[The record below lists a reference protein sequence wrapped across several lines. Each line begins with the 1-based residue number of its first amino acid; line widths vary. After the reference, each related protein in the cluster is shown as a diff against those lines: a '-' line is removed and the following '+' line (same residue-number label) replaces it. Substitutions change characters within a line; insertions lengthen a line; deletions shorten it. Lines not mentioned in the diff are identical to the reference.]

1 MRRGRCRRG
10 ASAVTARALAAAVI
24 LVLAGCEGP
33 GILYTLATEA
43 PRDNNNLPDEL
54 TVTAVVSA
62 DGHYYVAA
70 GGMWRRPHAGHTW
83 QEVSRPAPEVPGDEA
98 EELLV
103 LGLAA
108 SGDDTSD
115 DDTLC
120 AGTERGLFVANAGS
134 KPNWRRASGVAAT
147 EQVLRVF
154 TIPDSPDGEILA
166 ITQPQEDQTSYRVFQ
181 SSDGCQSFGAV
192 SNLQDVPG
200 RPLDATYAFGTY
212 WMTVGDQVY
221 RGRTLDELA
230 PADRQPD
237 GSGGYRGVFRA
248 ERSWLYVADKNGHIH
263 SSGDGET
270 WNSARIEPPAAGA
283 DSVPLTRFTEIDGT
297 ILVGTEGFGFYQFPD
312 GQPDRAVRGAR
323 ITSQLYEAHIT
334 GFARFDGGKIVF
346 AATAV
351 AGLSSIEVDE
361 ADGKFGTWDWE

>member
-83 QEVSRPAPEVPGDEA
+83 QEVSRPMQELADA
-98 EELLV
+98 EPTELLV

-108 SGDDTSD
+108 IADDTSAN
-115 DDTLC
+115 DTLC

-166 ITQPQEDQTSYRVFQ
+166 ITQPQEDRTAYRVYQ
-181 SSDGCQSFGAV
+181 SRDCRSFDAV
-192 SNLQDVPG
+192 APLQDVAG
-200 RPLDATYAFGTY
+200 RAFDAVYAFDEY
-212 WMTVGDQVY
+212 WVTVGDRVY
-221 RGRTLDELA
+221 RGATLAGLDVAEE
-230 PADRQPD
+230 QPD
-237 GSGGYRGVFRA
+237 GAGRYRGVFLNDARD
-248 ERSWLYVADKNGHIH
+248 RLYVADENGNIH
-263 SSGDGET
+263 WRGRAEPWT
-270 WNSARIEPPAAGA
+270 SAPIEPPAESVEA
-283 DSVPLTRFTEIDGT
+283 VPLTLFAEIRGT

-334 GFARFDGGKIVF
+334 GFARFDGRKIVF

>member
-1 MRRGRCRRG
+1 MQCPPCRTWRGEPFD
-10 ASAVTARALAAAVI
+10 AV
-24 LVLAGCEGP
+24 
-33 GILYTLATEA
+33 
-43 PRDNNNLPDEL
+43 
-54 TVTAVVSA
+54 
-62 DGHYYVAA
+62 
-70 GGMWRRPHAGHTW
+70 
-83 QEVSRPAPEVPGDEA
+83 
-98 EELLV
+98 
-103 LGLAA
+103 
-108 SGDDTSD
+108 
-115 DDTLC
+115 
-120 AGTERGLFVANAGS
+120 
-134 KPNWRRASGVAAT
+134 
-147 EQVLRVF
+147 
-154 TIPDSPDGEILA
+154 
-166 ITQPQEDQTSYRVFQ
+166 
-181 SSDGCQSFGAV
+181 
-192 SNLQDVPG
+192 
-200 RPLDATYAFGTY
+200 YAFGEY
-212 WMTVGDQVY
+212 WVTVGDQVY

-334 GFARFDGGKIVF
+334 GFAQFGDGNIVF

>member
-1 MRRGRCRRG
+1 
-10 ASAVTARALAAAVI
+10 VTARALAAAVI

-33 GILYTLATEA
+33 GILYTLATEH
-43 PRDNNNLPDEL
+43 PRDNHNLPDEL

-70 GGMWRRPHAGHTW
+70 GGMWRRPHAGDTW
-83 QEVSRPAPEVPGDEA
+83 QEVSRPAPDVPGDEA

-108 SGDDTSD
+108 SGD
-115 DDTLC
+115 TLC
-120 AGTERGLFVANAGS
+120 AGTERGLFYAGAG
-134 KPNWRRASGVAAT
+134 ASPEWQPLAVAAA

-154 TIPDSPDGEILA
+154 TIPGSREILA
-166 ITQPQEDQTSYRVFQ
+166 ITQPQEDRTAYRVYQ
-181 SSDGCQSFGAV
+181 SSDHCVSFLPVTPLNEDVAGRLFDAV
-192 SNLQDVPG
+192 
-200 RPLDATYAFGTY
+200 YAFGEY
-212 WMTVGDQVY
+212 WVTVGDRVY
-221 RGRTLDELA
+221 RGATLAGLDVAEE
-230 PADRQPD
+230 QPD
-237 GSGGYRGVFRA
+237 GAGRYRGVFLNDARD
-248 ERSWLYVADKNGHIH
+248 RLYVADENGNIH
-263 SSGDGET
+263 WRGRAGT

-334 GFARFDGGKIVF
+334 GFARFDGRKIVF

-351 AGLSSIEVDE
+351 AGLSSIDVDE
-361 ADGKFGTWDWE
+361 ADGNFGTWDWE

>member
-1 MRRGRCRRG
+1 
-10 ASAVTARALAAAVI
+10 VTARALAAAVI

-33 GILYTLATEA
+33 GILYTLATEH
-43 PRDNNNLPDEL
+43 PRDNHNLPDEL

-70 GGMWRRPHAGHTW
+70 GGMWRRPHAGDTW
-83 QEVSRPAPEVPGDEA
+83 QEVSRPAPDVPGDEA

-108 SGDDTSD
+108 SGD
-115 DDTLC
+115 TLC
-120 AGTERGLFVANAGS
+120 AGTERGLFYAGAG
-134 KPNWRRASGVAAT
+134 ASPEWQPLAVAAA

-154 TIPDSPDGEILA
+154 TIPGSREILA

-334 GFARFDGGKIVF
+334 GFAQFGDGNIVF

-351 AGLSSIEVDE
+351 AGLSSLGVSN
-361 ADGKFGTWDWE
+361 ADGNFGTWDWE

>member
-1 MRRGRCRRG
+1 
-10 ASAVTARALAAAVI
+10 VTARALAAAVI

-33 GILYTLATEA
+33 GILYTLATEH
-43 PRDNNNLPDEL
+43 PRDNHNLPDEL

-70 GGMWRRPHAGHTW
+70 GGMWRRPHAGDTW
-83 QEVSRPAPEVPGDEA
+83 QEVSRPAPDVPGDEA

-166 ITQPQEDQTSYRVFQ
+166 ITQPQEDRTAYRVYQ
-181 SSDGCQSFGAV
+181 SRDCRSFDAV
-192 SNLQDVPG
+192 APLQDVAG
-200 RPLDATYAFGTY
+200 RAFDAVYAFDEY
-212 WMTVGDQVY
+212 WVTVGDRVY
-221 RGRTLDELA
+221 RGATLAGLDVAEE
-230 PADRQPD
+230 QPD
-237 GSGGYRGVFRA
+237 GAGRYRGVFLNDARD
-248 ERSWLYVADKNGHIH
+248 RLYVADENGNIH
-263 SSGDGET
+263 WRGRAEPWT
-270 WNSARIEPPAAGA
+270 SAPIEPPAESVEA
-283 DSVPLTRFTEIDGT
+283 VPLTLFAEIRGT

-334 GFARFDGGKIVF
+334 GFARFDGDGAGIVF

-351 AGLSSIEVDE
+351 AGLSSLGVSN
-361 ADGKFGTWDWE
+361 ADGNFGTWDWE